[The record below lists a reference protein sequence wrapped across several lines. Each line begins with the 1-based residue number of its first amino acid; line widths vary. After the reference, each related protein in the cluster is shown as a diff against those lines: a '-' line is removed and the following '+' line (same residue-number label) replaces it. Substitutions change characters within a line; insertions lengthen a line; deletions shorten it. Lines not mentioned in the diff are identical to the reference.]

1 MNIKKGADQ
10 RNRIM
15 EPSKRA
21 RENKTNKWTDQQR
34 KAQSVR
40 MEQQHLR
47 MLSFIE
53 TDTCPVTR
61 PSWISI
67 GHATFWF
74 EHLKYSYLTVTA
86 LMINY
91 VCLQPRLEL
100 TPNHST
106 ESRFSITEGFSWKG
120 KEQIGS
126 TFSGR
131 CQSMFR
137 GNPMSRKLNSTT
149 INRRLTSGGL
159 DLVWPVFIVFVVTGS
174 FFFVHFE
181 SKERQRLFFF
191 SIALSVAATRK
202 RIESIDTGWLCLRY
216 AATID
221 LMYSAGRAVLIC
233 MFEWTNANHNT
244 EKLLD

>member
-159 DLVWPVFIVFVVTGS
+159 DLVWPVFIVVVVTGFS

-181 SKERQRLFFF
+181 SKERQRLFFLASPSASQLLARESSQ
-191 SIALSVAATRK
+191 SILVDCVY
-202 RIESIDTGWLCLRY
+202 DTQRP
-216 AATID
+216 
-221 LMYSAGRAVLIC
+221 
-233 MFEWTNANHNT
+233 
-244 EKLLD
+244 